1 MSLNKRIVSLMSFSI
16 KMCLS
21 FVSKY
26 AKYNDAGISSNL
38 TGIKSPELEFEP
50 FQLFKLNKREAIF
63 YDAVFFFRL
72 TCVQLHVWTSVQQ
85 CYFLG
90 ASTKKQVQ
98 CKIKIGVVLAT
109 PFKKTKLL
117 WILIQQS
124 ETQVKKRAEIC
135 LPF

>member
-63 YDAVFFFRL
+63 TTQFSFSTSCYPLDQFCLALIDIYQYSAESMKESTDDQNLLLVYLDQKYQSILRSDQDTSCIL
-72 TCVQLHVWTSVQQ
+72 TKS
-85 CYFLG
+85 
-90 ASTKKQVQ
+90 
-98 CKIKIGVVLAT
+98 LA
-109 PFKKTKLL
+109 
-117 WILIQQS
+117 
-124 ETQVKKRAEIC
+124 
-135 LPF
+135 